1 MGKRENGVAA
11 GTLLLA
17 AGAILGAGV
26 ALLLA
31 PQSGKDTRKD
41 IVRYAKK
48 ARNGAGGVVE
58 DFADTVSGMVDAVGD
73 KAEDIL
79 DKGKDLAY
87 DAKMELIGAIAEGQ
101 KKLEKQRARLE
112 KMIA

>member
-1 MGKRENGVAA
+1 MEHKENGVAL

-31 PQSGKDTRKD
+31 PQSGKDTRKN

-48 ARNGAGGVVE
+48 ARSGAEGVVE
-58 DFADTVSGMVDAVGD
+58 DFAESVSEMVDAVGD

-79 DKGKDLAY
+79 VRGKDLAH
-87 DAKMELIGAIAEGQ
+87 DAKKELIGAIVEGQ
-101 KKLEKQRARLE
+101 KKLEKQKARLE

>member
-1 MGKRENGVAA
+1 MGHRENGVAA

-31 PQSGKDTRKD
+31 PQSGRDTRTD
-41 IVRYAKK
+41 ILRYAKK

-87 DAKMELIGAIAEGQ
+87 DAKKELIGAIAEGQ